1 MRPWLLSLTWL
12 VLAAGGGPAQA
23 QSKPAPD
30 PAPQATPVGAAPVR
44 TEPFPDVPKDH
55 WAYDAVE
62 QLRQRG
68 ILRGY
73 PPDPAPKAAPRKR
86 TPGKAAPRKPRTA

>member
-1 MRPWLLSLTWL
+1 MRSRLLPIILL
-12 VLAAGGGPAQA
+12 ALAACAGAGPATA
-23 QSKPAPD
+23 QTKPARD
-30 PAPQATPVGAAPVR
+30 PAPLR

-55 WAYDAVE
+55 WAFDAVE

-73 PPDPAPKAAPRKR
+73 PPEPKAAPRKPAPR
-86 TPGKAAPRKPRTA
+86 KAASRKPRTA